1 MFGLAWRN
9 ISRRRNQSVLTVAIT
24 MVTVFVFVL
33 VLGVFQVMQQ
43 GLELS
48 SQRLGADAVLIPKYA
63 PTQSDELL
71 FTASP
76 ENVYM
81 PVEVLE
87 QAKELKGIAQMTPQ
101 FYAQTLALGCCEP
114 GEEARIIGF
123 DPTSDFVIGPF
134 LGEGGVSTIA
144 SKDVILGSNMDS
156 DIVGRQYMILGQNL
170 FAAKQLPPTGSGMDS
185 TLFLQIDTCRQLCLE
200 SEALSENW
208 TKRDPFDFISVI
220 MLRFEDGV
228 DPQAF
233 VKQVEDSGIAVRCVL
248 TSETISS
255 LQKQLSVM
263 AKLIFALW
271 MASLVISAMALFGR
285 FNALAR
291 ERRKEIGLLRAI
303 GIRKPQVFKL
313 VIFECCTMSLIGG
326 ILGSLAALFS
336 MKSVIDSLKDAFL
349 LSPSVWTVQL
359 AAVCGMAGV
368 LLALLLGGAA
378 ALAPAIKSS
387 ALDPQAAITQGEA

>member
-1 MFGLAWRN
+1 MHWAAA
-9 ISRRRNQSVLTVAIT
+9 SR
-24 MVTVFVFVL
+24 
-33 VLGVFQVMQQ
+33 
-43 GLELS
+43 
-48 SQRLGADAVLIPKYA
+48 
-63 PTQSDELL
+63 
-71 FTASP
+71 
-76 ENVYM
+76 
-81 PVEVLE
+81 
-87 QAKELKGIAQMTPQ
+87 
-101 FYAQTLALGCCEP
+101 

-255 LQKQLSVM
+255 LQTQLSVM